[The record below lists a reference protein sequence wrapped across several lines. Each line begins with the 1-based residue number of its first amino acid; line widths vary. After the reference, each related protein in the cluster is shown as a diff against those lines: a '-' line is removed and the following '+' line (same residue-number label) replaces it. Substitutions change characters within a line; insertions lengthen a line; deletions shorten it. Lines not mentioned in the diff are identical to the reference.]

1 MTDET
6 QPLYDDEGLVPCI
19 VQDARTAEVLMLGW
33 MNSESLEL
41 TNATGEVHFWSRSRR
56 EIWHKG
62 ATSGNRFRLIELRFD
77 CDADALLALVEPA
90 GPACHTGERTC
101 FFRTVD
107 GDTSP
112 VAGEILAELER
123 TLEKRKTSRPE
134 ESYSVTLFDD
144 PDLAGSKVTEE
155 AEEVVRA
162 VASES
167 DQRVAEEAADLL
179 FHLQVVL
186 ASRGISIS
194 DAFEVLRRRRTE

>member
-1 MTDET
+1 MADET
-6 QPLYDDEGLVPCI
+6 QLLYDDEGLIPCI
-19 VQDARTAEVLMLGW
+19 IQDARTAEVLMLGW

-41 TNATGEVHFWSRSRR
+41 TNATGEVHFWSRSRG
-56 EIWHKG
+56 EIWRKG
-62 ATSGNRFRLIELRFD
+62 ETSGNRFRLIETRFD

-101 FFRTVD
+101 FFRAVD
-107 GDTSP
+107 GPPSP
-112 VAGEILAELER
+112 AAGEILAELER
-123 TLEKRKTSRPE
+123 TLEKRKATRPE
-134 ESYSVTLFDD
+134 DSYSVTLFDD

>member
-1 MTDET
+1 MADET
-6 QPLYDDEGLVPCI
+6 QLLYDDEGLIPCI
-19 VQDARTAEVLMLGW
+19 IQDARTAEVLMLGW

-41 TNATGEVHFWSRSRR
+41 TNATGEVHFWSRSRG

-62 ATSGNRFRLIELRFD
+62 ATSGNRFRLIEIRFD

-101 FFRTVD
+101 FFRAVD

-123 TLEKRKTSRPE
+123 TLEERKASHPE
-134 ESYSVTLFDD
+134 DSYSVTLFDD

-162 VASES
+162 AASES

-186 ASRGISIS
+186 ASRDIPIS

>member
-1 MTDET
+1 MTDGT
-6 QPLYDDEGLVPCI
+6 QLIYDGEGLIPCI
-19 VQDARTAEVLMLGW
+19 IQDARTAEVLMLGW
-33 MNSESLEL
+33 MNRESLEL
-41 TNATGEVHFWSRSRR
+41 TNATGEIHFWSRSRG

-62 ATSGNRFRLIELRFD
+62 ATSGNRFRLIEIRFD

-90 GPACHTGERTC
+90 GPACHTGERSC
-101 FFRTVD
+101 FFTAVD
-107 GDTSP
+107 GTPSP
-112 VAGEILAELER
+112 IAGEILAEIER
-123 TLEKRKTSRPE
+123 TLEARKATRPE

-167 DQRVAEEAADLL
+167 DERVAEEAADLL

-186 ASRGISIS
+186 A
-194 DAFEVLRRRRTE
+194 

>member
-6 QPLYDDEGLVPCI
+6 QLLYDDEGLIPCI
-19 VQDARTAEVLMLGW
+19 IQDARTAEVLMLGW
-33 MNSESLEL
+33 MNRESLEL
-41 TNATGEVHFWSRSRR
+41 TNASGEIHFWSRSRG
-56 EIWHKG
+56 EIWRKG
-62 ATSGNRFRLIELRFD
+62 ETSGNRFRLIEIRFD

-101 FFRTVD
+101 FFRAID
-107 GDTSP
+107 GDISP

-123 TLEKRKTSRPE
+123 TLKDRRAARPE
-134 ESYSVTLFDD
+134 HSYSATLFDD

-162 VASES
+162 AASES
-167 DQRVAEEAADLL
+167 DQRLAEEAADLL

-186 ASRGISIS
+186 ASRDISIS
-194 DAFEVLRRRRTE
+194 HAFEILRRRRME